1 MVRSPI
7 VRVVVQR
14 DGVRYFRE
22 VDMKRPMGLDRFNN
36 NDITSVI
43 TVLTDKR
50 GNLITVTP
58 GVMK

>member
-50 GNLITVTP
+50 GSLITVTP